1 MTLKELK
8 FALVSG
14 REVVI
19 EKGHINTPG
28 TVIAVTLQVER
39 DMVVPYAEVKTMYG
53 TDEKS
58 TLSRLRFKD
67 PTDIEKLVDFCDKSV
82 DKIHF

>member
-14 REVVI
+14 RTVVF
-19 EKGHINTPG
+19 ERGHISTPA
-28 TVIAVTLQVER
+28 TVTAVILQVER
-39 DMVVPYAEVKTMYG
+39 DSVVPYAEVKTMYG
-53 TDEKS
+53 VTEKS

-67 PTDIEKLVDFCDKSV
+67 TTDIDRLVYFCDKAIE
-82 DKIHF
+82 KIHF

>member
-14 REVVI
+14 RTVVI
-19 EKGHINTPG
+19 ERGHISTPA
-28 TVIAVTLQVER
+28 TVTAVILQVER
-39 DMVVPYAEVKTMYG
+39 DCVVPYAKLKTMYG
-53 TDEKS
+53 VTEKS

-67 PTDIEKLVDFCDKSV
+67 TTDIDRLVDFCDKTIE
-82 DKIHF
+82 KIHF